1 MNIAKRVYCRV
12 FQGGFRIVLPILP
25 FRIPK
30 QLNNIDEIPELLKN
44 KKIDSVLLVVD
55 KKVRELG
62 LVSRL
67 EDGLVKADI
76 DCAVYEQETPNPTIK
91 NVETA
96 KDKYLSAGAKAII
109 AVGGGSAMDCAKV
122 AGARIVRPNKS
133 VQKMRGIIKI
143 ILPTPLFIAVPTTAG
158 TGSEATLAAVITD
171 GEKHHKYPVND
182 FCLIPDYAVLDPG
195 LTLGLPPFVT
205 ATTGMDALTHA
216 IEAYIGH
223 STSRFT
229 RAMSIEAV
237 QLINTNLE
245 AAVENGNNV
254 EARAGMLRAAFCAG
268 MSFTR
273 SFVGYVHGIA
283 HSLGGKY
290 GTAHGL
296 ANAVI
301 LPVMLREYG
310 KSCEKRLARLAR
322 LGGVV
327 ADDVSDADAAL
338 QFITRIEELNA
349 KFGIPTKFEELKEA
363 DIDEMAEHADK
374 ESNPLYP
381 VPKLMDKK
389 ELAAVYRK
397 FIV

>member
-12 FQGGFRIVLPILP
+12 FQGGFRVVLPILP

-76 DCAVYEQETPNPTIK
+76 DCVVYEQETPNPTIK

-158 TGSEATLAAVITD
+158 TGSEATLAAVD
-171 GEKHHKYPVND
+171 
-182 FCLIPDYAVLDPG
+182 
-195 LTLGLPPFVT
+195 
-205 ATTGMDALTHA
+205 
-216 IEAYIGH
+216 
-223 STSRFT
+223 
-229 RAMSIEAV
+229 
-237 QLINTNLE
+237 
-245 AAVENGNNV
+245 
-254 EARAGMLRAAFCAG
+254 
-268 MSFTR
+268 
-273 SFVGYVHGIA
+273 
-283 HSLGGKY
+283 
-290 GTAHGL
+290 
-296 ANAVI
+296 
-301 LPVMLREYG
+301 
-310 KSCEKRLARLAR
+310 
-322 LGGVV
+322 
-327 ADDVSDADAAL
+327 
-338 QFITRIEELNA
+338 
-349 KFGIPTKFEELKEA
+349 
-363 DIDEMAEHADK
+363 
-374 ESNPLYP
+374 
-381 VPKLMDKK
+381 
-389 ELAAVYRK
+389 
-397 FIV
+397 

>member
-1 MNIAKRVYCRV
+1 M
-12 FQGGFRIVLPILP
+12 
-25 FRIPK
+25 
-30 QLNNIDEIPELLKN
+30 
-44 KKIDSVLLVVD
+44 
-55 KKVRELG
+55 
-62 LVSRL
+62 RL
-67 EDGLVKADI
+67 HW
-76 DCAVYEQETPNPTIK
+76 Q
-91 NVETA
+91 
-96 KDKYLSAGAKAII
+96 
-109 AVGGGSAMDCAKV
+109 
-122 AGARIVRPNKS
+122 
-133 VQKMRGIIKI
+133 
-143 ILPTPLFIAVPTTAG
+143 
-158 TGSEATLAAVITD
+158 
-171 GEKHHKYPVND
+171 
-182 FCLIPDYAVLDPG
+182 
-195 LTLGLPPFVT
+195 
-205 ATTGMDALTHA
+205 
-216 IEAYIGH
+216 
-223 STSRFT
+223 
-229 RAMSIEAV
+229 

-254 EARAGMLRAAFCAG
+254 EARANMLRAAFCAG

-310 KSCEKRLARLAR
+310 KNCEKRLARLAR